1 MCYVSK
7 IPNVWVHGL
16 KKPKWAVLISSY
28 ISDSSAPWP
37 IPAEHG
43 SLGPG
48 GLQQS
53 FGYST
58 RADSQQCQLLVLWE
72 QTWHWYESSFLNLLH
87 IYFPILLY
95 VKRLS
100 LSMGILIAFSQHLPA
115 KMFFFPLNLCLIW
128 PVSENL
134 KLIIGALR
142 ILQGCHID
150 LQVKM
155 RWMASAADSDT
166 SPQSQST
173 TLQLF
178 LVH

>member
-1 MCYVSK
+1 
-7 IPNVWVHGL
+7 
-16 KKPKWAVLISSY
+16 
-28 ISDSSAPWP
+28 
-37 IPAEHG
+37 
-43 SLGPG
+43 
-48 GLQQS
+48 
-53 FGYST
+53 
-58 RADSQQCQLLVLWE
+58 
-72 QTWHWYESSFLNLLH
+72 
-87 IYFPILLY
+87 
-95 VKRLS
+95 
-100 LSMGILIAFSQHLPA
+100 MGILIAFSQHLPA